1 MNKSTKKVTAASRGR
16 NAAKAQKTN
25 GTAAGRRLVESMQ
38 EATAFL
44 NGDKSAGRVIFP
56 KPPPIDVAAV
66 RAKTGLSQNE
76 FARRFMLPPG
86 TLRNWEQGLR
96 QPEGAARLLL
106 ALIDRAPEVVSGV
119 ADDLAR
125 IPSV

>member
-1 MNKSTKKVTAASRGR
+1 MNRSTKKVTASSRGR

-25 GTAAGRRLVESMQ
+25 GTAAGRRLVE
-38 EATAFL
+38 
-44 NGDKSAGRVIFP
+44 SAGRVIFP

-125 IPSV
+125 IPSA